1 MKYNLLRERER
12 AIMQALI
19 AFNLKNTELI
29 MCSITGAVSKE
40 SIREINDKKDFPIFF
55 KFSILF
61 VYFDT
66 FRI

>member
-1 MKYNLLRERER
+1 
-12 AIMQALI
+12 MQALI

-61 VYFDT
+61 VFHLILLE
-66 FRI
+66 FKSENLGGIC